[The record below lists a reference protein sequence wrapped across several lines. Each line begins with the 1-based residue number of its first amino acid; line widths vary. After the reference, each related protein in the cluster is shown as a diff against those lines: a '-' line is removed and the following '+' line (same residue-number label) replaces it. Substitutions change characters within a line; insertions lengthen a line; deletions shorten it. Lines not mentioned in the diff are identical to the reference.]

1 MSLARN
7 TFVQASLTLASRV
20 LGFARD
26 LVANAQ
32 FGQGPLMDAFATALM
47 FPNLFRRLFAEGAF
61 AQAFV
66 PIYAKERAEHGEEA
80 ADRIASEAMS
90 FLLAVVA
97 AFCIIAQIAMPF
109 LMPYLLSAYI
119 RQPEVL
125 HTATLMT
132 QLTMPY
138 LACMTLAS
146 LLSGVLNTAGRFA
159 LSAGVP
165 TLLNLCTIA
174 ALLLA
179 PDPARAAIWVA
190 TSVTV
195 AGLLQAALLW
205 WGARRVGAR
214 LRFGFPAITP
224 AVGRVLMLAI
234 PGALAGGATQINS
247 LVSQFL
253 TGSDEGARSVLYNS
267 DRLYQLPLGLIGV
280 AVGLALVPRL
290 TRHHAQGEVEAGNAA
305 MDDAIGLSMALTVPA
320 ALAYIVMPF
329 FIIDATVTRGHF
341 THEDAHRTA
350 EVLRQFAWGVPA
362 FVLAKVFTPPF
373 FARQDTR
380 RPMQFAVTSVIVNT
394 LLGAGLFFTLPR
406 FGIDGVI
413 GLGIATSLAGW
424 LNVMMLASTL
434 AREGTYKIS
443 AKAWG
448 RLFRLGVACLIMGVF
463 IGACAMNY
471 QTLAHLLWRKEVAI
485 LAVAF
490 VSFALYAIAALAL
503 RAVSLSE
510 IRGALRREA
519 GAPGAGGGLPGGLDG

>member
-7 TFVQASLTLASRV
+7 TAVQTSLTLASRI

-26 LVANAQ
+26 LAANAR
-32 FGQGPLMDAFATALM
+32 FGQGPLMDCFATALM

-66 PIYAKERAEHGEEA
+66 PIYARDRAEHGEEH
-80 ADRIASEAMS
+80 ADVIASEAMS

-97 AFCIIAQIAMPF
+97 GFCIVAQIAMPF
-109 LMPYLLSAYI
+109 LMPLLLSAYV
-119 RQPEVL
+119 REPQTL

-165 TLLNLCTIA
+165 ILLNVCTIGP
-174 ALLLA
+174 LLLA
-179 PDPARAAIWVA
+179 PDPHTAALWAA
-190 TSVTV
+190 TAVTG
-195 AGLLQAALLW
+195 AGVLQAGLLW
-205 WGARRVGAR
+205 WGTQRLGAKLRFNWPRLSDAVRRV
-214 LRFGFPAITP
+214 
-224 AVGRVLMLAI
+224 VWLAI
-234 PGALAGGATQINS
+234 PGALAGGATQINT
-247 LVSQFL
+247 LVSQVL

-290 TRHHAQGEVEAGNAA
+290 ARHYAAQETAAAGGA
-305 MDDAIGLSMALTVPA
+305 MDDGVTLSMAFTVPA
-320 ALAYIVMPF
+320 ALAFLVMPY
-329 FIIDATVTRGHF
+329 FIIDATVTRGAF

-350 EVLRQFAWGVPA
+350 NVLRQFAWGVPA

-380 RPMQFAVTSVIVNT
+380 RPMQFAVTSVAVNT
-394 LLGAGLFFTLPR
+394 LLGAGLFFGLPHV
-406 FGIDGVI
+406 GVDGVI
-413 GLGIATSLAGW
+413 GLGIATSTAGW
-424 LNVMMLASTL
+424 LNVALLSGTL
-434 AREGTYKIS
+434 AREGTYKLG

-448 RLFRLGVACLIMGVF
+448 RLMRLALATGAMGVF
-463 IGACAMNY
+463 IGACALNY
-471 QTLAHLLWRKEVAI
+471 ERLSVLLLRKEIAV
-485 LAVAF
+485 LAVAVVGF
-490 VSFALYAIAALAL
+490 SIYAAAAFAL
-503 RAVSLSE
+503 RAVSWGE
-510 IRGALRREA
+510 IRGALKRERGPEG
-519 GAPGAGGGLPGGLDG
+519 GAALPPGLDG